1 MASLAGGSHARDS
14 LYVDLYAGIQLA
26 GAEALMRAIVLFA
39 HGSRDPLWHRP
50 MQAVAERVAL
60 RLPGAKVACAY
71 LELSTPSLLDAVQ
84 ALVEQGCTHMR
95 VVPMFLGVG
104 KHVREDLPVM
114 LQALRDAHP
123 QVVFEPLP
131 AVGEHPDLLDLMANI
146 ALDGWH

>member
-1 MASLAGGSHARDS
+1 
-14 LYVDLYAGIQLA
+14 
-26 GAEALMRAIVLFA
+26 MRAIVLFA

-84 ALVEQGCTHMR
+84 ALVEQGCTHVR

-104 KHVREDLPVM
+104 KHVREDLPLM

-123 QVVFEPLP
+123 HVAFEPLP

>member
-1 MASLAGGSHARDS
+1 
-14 LYVDLYAGIQLA
+14 
-26 GAEALMRAIVLFA
+26 MRAIVLFA

-50 MQAVAERVAL
+50 MQAVAERVAAL
-60 RLPGAKVACAY
+60 QASLPESTTGAVAVACAY

-84 ALVEQGCTHMR
+84 ALVDQGCTHVR

-123 QVVFEPLP
+123 HVAFEPLP
-131 AVGEHPDLLDLMANI
+131 AVGEHPHLLDLLATI
-146 ALDGWH
+146 ALDGWQ

>member
-1 MASLAGGSHARDS
+1 
-14 LYVDLYAGIQLA
+14 
-26 GAEALMRAIVLFA
+26 MRAIVLFA

-50 MQAVAERVAL
+50 MQAVSERMAALQASLPESTTGPVA
-60 RLPGAKVACAY
+60 VACAY

-84 ALVEQGCTHMR
+84 ALVDQGCTHVR

-123 QVVFEPLP
+123 TVTFDPLP
-131 AVGEHPDLLDLMANI
+131 AVGEHTDLLDLMARI
-146 ALDGWH
+146 ALDGLQ

>member
-1 MASLAGGSHARDS
+1 
-14 LYVDLYAGIQLA
+14 
-26 GAEALMRAIVLFA
+26 MRAIVLFA

-50 MQAVAERVAL
+50 MQAVAERVAA
-60 RLPGAKVACAY
+60 RQASLPEDAAGPVAVACAY

-84 ALVEQGCTHMR
+84 VLVEQGCTHVR

-104 KHVREDLPVM
+104 KHVREDLPLM

-123 QVVFEPLP
+123 HVAFEPLP

>member
-1 MASLAGGSHARDS
+1 
-14 LYVDLYAGIQLA
+14 
-26 GAEALMRAIVLFA
+26 MRAIVLFA

-84 ALVEQGCTHMR
+84 AFVEQGCTHMR

>member
-1 MASLAGGSHARDS
+1 
-14 LYVDLYAGIQLA
+14 
-26 GAEALMRAIVLFA
+26 MRAIVLFA

-50 MQAVAERVAL
+50 MQAVAERVGL
-60 RLPGAKVACAY
+60 QLPGAKVTCAY

-84 ALVEQGCTHMR
+84 ALVDQGCTQLR

-123 QVVFEPLP
+123 HVAFEPLP
-131 AVGEHPDLLDLMANI
+131 AVGEHPDLLDLMATI
-146 ALDGWH
+146 ALDGWQSPSLRA

>member
-1 MASLAGGSHARDS
+1 
-14 LYVDLYAGIQLA
+14 
-26 GAEALMRAIVLFA
+26 MRAIVLFA

-50 MQAVAERVAL
+50 MQAVAERVASL
-60 RLPGAKVACAY
+60 QDCLHEDATGRVAVACAY

-84 ALVEQGCTHMR
+84 ALVNQGCTHVR

-123 QVVFEPLP
+123 KVIFDPLP
-131 AVGEHPDLLDLMANI
+131 AVGEHPDLLDLMARI
-146 ALDGWH
+146 ALDGLS

>member
-1 MASLAGGSHARDS
+1 MACLAGSSNARDS
-14 LYVDLYAGIQLA
+14 LYVDLAAGVQLA
-26 GAEALMRAIVLFA
+26 GVEALMRAIVLFA

-84 ALVEQGCTHMR
+84 ALVEQGCTHVR